1 MPAASSVCPG
11 VQRDERRPKKARG
24 LVSGALPRA
33 AVVLSGNELLD
44 GRTQDTNGAFVSAD
58 LSARG
63 VKVTSVLTVAD
74 DEERLTAALQYSL
87 AAEPDLLVIGGGL
100 GTTHDDLTAACL
112 ARALGVSLE
121 EDATALAMVEKR
133 VHWVAERRHLD
144 FAELM
149 PLARRQAWLPAGSTA
164 VPPAGVAPGIAARC
178 GPTRIY
184 AYPGVPYEF
193 EAMWRATAERLQAEG
208 FFPEVAVRI
217 VRIFGIGELQVAPL
231 LATVEHD
238 LLETGINV
246 GRGEVTVR
254 LRYRRGAP
262 AAAQASAVVA
272 ALEAGTPVFSSDGRS
287 VDGLIA
293 DGLRARGL
301 TVAVAESCSG
311 GLLGARLS
319 ERPGSSA
326 YFVGGVISYAN
337 EVKTALLGVPE
348 GMLAQCGAVSDEV
361 VGAMA
366 EGARAA
372 TGSDYALAVSGIAGP
387 DGGTADKPVG
397 LVYVACCGPSRTKV
411 VRGLYPG
418 DRASVREYSVSA
430 ALHLLRRELAG

>member
-1 MPAASSVCPG
+1 M
-11 VQRDERRPKKARG
+11 
-24 LVSGALPRA
+24 SGALPRA

-44 GRTQDTNGAFVSAD
+44 GRTRDSNGAFLSAD

-87 AAEPDLLVIGGGL
+87 AAEPDLLVVGGGL

-112 ARALGVSLE
+112 ARALGVSLD
-121 EDATALAMVEKR
+121 EDATALGMVEER
-133 VHWVAERRHLD
+133 VRLVAERRHLD
-144 FAELM
+144 LAVLL
-149 PLARRQAWLPAGSTA
+149 PLARRQALLPAGSTA
-164 VPPAGVAPGIAARC
+164 VLPAGVAPGIAARR

-193 EAMWRATAERLQAEG
+193 EAMWLSTAERLQAEG
-208 FFPEVAVRI
+208 FFPDVVLRI
-217 VRIFGIGELQVAPL
+217 VRIFGVGELQVAPL
-231 LATVEHD
+231 LGATSHD

-262 AAAQASAVVA
+262 ADAQAAALVA
-272 ALEAGTPVFSSDGRS
+272 ALETGAPVFSSDGRT
-287 VDGLIA
+287 VDDVVA
-293 DGLRARGL
+293 DGLREHGL
-301 TVAVAESCSG
+301 TLAVAESCTG
-311 GLLGARLS
+311 GLLGARLT

-326 YFVGGVISYAN
+326 YFVGGVISYAD
-337 EVKTALLGVPE
+337 EVKMGLLAVPA
-348 GMLAQCGAVSDEV
+348 GMLARYGAVSAEV
-361 VGAMA
+361 AGAMA
-366 EGARAA
+366 AGARAA
-372 TGSDYALAVSGIAGP
+372 TGADYALAVSGVAGP
-387 DGGTADKPVG
+387 DGGSPDKPVG
-397 LVYVACCGPSRTKV
+397 LVYVACDGPRRTNV